1 MQHNTFQFFQT
12 VGWLVGWLMM
22 VTAFIRYIYEA
33 LKEVLCDYVADHEDS
48 FRGSNLEFNLGSN
61 L

>member
-1 MQHNTFQFFQT
+1 MQLNTFQFFQT
-12 VGWLVGWLMM
+12 VGWLMMM

>member
-33 LKEVLCDYVADHEDS
+33 LKEVLCAYVADLKTLFVGATLD
-48 FRGSNLEFNLGSN
+48 LT
-61 L
+61 

>member
-1 MQHNTFQFFQT
+1 M
-12 VGWLVGWLMM
+12 MM

>member
-1 MQHNTFQFFQT
+1 MQLNTFQFFQT
-12 VGWLVGWLMM
+12 VGWLMMM

-48 FRGSNLEFNLGSN
+48 FHGSNLEFNLGSN